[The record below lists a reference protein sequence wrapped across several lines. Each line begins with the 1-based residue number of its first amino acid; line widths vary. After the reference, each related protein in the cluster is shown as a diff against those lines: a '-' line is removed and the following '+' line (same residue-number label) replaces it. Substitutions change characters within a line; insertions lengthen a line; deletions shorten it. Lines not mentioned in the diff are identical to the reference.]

1 MTRVPR
7 RLLAP
12 DEHVLLATRQHGRRL
27 LVPVLVLLV
36 VSPLTTFAVA
46 SVERRILRWLLLVAG
61 VLLLLRYVVRPF
73 LRWLSTSYVLT
84 DRRLLVRGGV
94 VSRWGRDLALS
105 WVADV
110 TYRRGLLGRLVG
122 CGTLVVDTAG
132 EGGRLVLPHVPRPDE
147 VQREILRA
155 AEAADGRRHPIR
167 R

>member
-1 MTRVPR
+1 VTRVPR
-7 RLLAP
+7 RLLAT
-12 DEHVLLATRQHGRRL
+12 DEHVLLATHQHGRRL
-27 LVPVLVLLV
+27 LVPALVLLA

-46 SVERRILRWLLLVAG
+46 SVERPVFRWLLLAAG

-94 VSRWGRDLALS
+94 VSRWGRDLPLS

-122 CGTLVVDTAG
+122 SGTLVVDTAG
-132 EGGRLVLPHVPRPDE
+132 DGGRLVLPHVPRPDE
-147 VQREILRA
+147 VQREIFRA
-155 AEAADGRRHPIR
+155 AELVDDRRHATR
-167 R
+167 L